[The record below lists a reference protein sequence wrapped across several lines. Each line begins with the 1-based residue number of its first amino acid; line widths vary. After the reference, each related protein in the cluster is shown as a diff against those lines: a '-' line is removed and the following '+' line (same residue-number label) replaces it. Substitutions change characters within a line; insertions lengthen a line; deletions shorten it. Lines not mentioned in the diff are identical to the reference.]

1 MSAENSVHLVGRA
14 TSDARVTYS
23 TNQKGEQNAIA
34 KFSLA
39 VNKRVGGE
47 NRANFINCVA
57 FGARG
62 NFCEKYVKKGVKFV
76 IEGTWESG
84 SYKDSNGNT
93 VYTNECNI
101 DDITF
106 AESKSASQSNSAVST
121 PNFSA
126 PTANDL
132 PIANNGFQPVG
143 NDVPSFLNVPNDMDL
158 PFPRHPIKRR

>member
-14 TSDARVTYS
+14 TSDARITYS

-34 KFSLA
+34 KFTLA

-47 NRANFINCVA
+47 QSANFINCVA
-57 FGARG
+57 FGNRG

-76 IEGTWESG
+76 VEGTWESG
-84 SYKDSNGNT
+84 KYTDKNGNT

-101 DDITF
+101 DDISF
-106 AESKSASQSNSAVST
+106 AESKNASQSNGNIST
-121 PNFSA
+121 PNFGT

-143 NDVPSFLNVPNDMDL
+143 IDVPSFVNVPSDGDL
-158 PFPRHPIKRR
+158 PFAPPTR